1 MGRSSAPPDR
11 SPASW
16 ARRLAAHRLQLQ
28 PGEEVLIDIRP
39 HWSYLSGPLV
49 VSLVVI
55 GIGVALD
62 VGLPHTSVA
71 LHWVEGL
78 VVAVPCLWL
87 ATRVVRWRTTSLV
100 LTSFR
105 IIEQW
110 GMLSWQQSETGL
122 SEIQSVTAVQSLGRR
137 LIGTGQLELEIH
149 GFDELR
155 VIDDVR
161 KPVIL
166 RRVIN
171 RRLRPPEPG
180 PR

>member
-1 MGRSSAPPDR
+1 M
-11 SPASW
+11 
-16 ARRLAAHRLQLQ
+16 AAHRIELL

-39 HWSYLSGPLV
+39 HWSYLAGPLA
-49 VSLVVI
+49 VSVVVI

-78 VVAVPCLWL
+78 VVAIPCLWL
-87 ATRVVRWRTTSLV
+87 TERVVEWRTTSLV

-110 GMLSWQQSETGL
+110 GVMSHQQSETRL
-122 SEIQSVTAVQSLGRR
+122 ADIESVTAVQSLGRR
-137 LIGTGQLELEIH
+137 LIGTGQLEFAIY
-149 GFDELR
+149 GFDEPR

-161 KPVIL
+161 KPVIF
-166 RRVIN
+166 RRVVN
-171 RRLRPPEPG
+171 RRLPPPA
-180 PR
+180 PASR

>member
-1 MGRSSAPPDR
+1 
-11 SPASW
+11 
-16 ARRLAAHRLQLQ
+16 LAAHRLDLV

-39 HWSYLSGPLV
+39 HWSFLSGPLV
-49 VSLVVI
+49 VAVVVI

-62 VGLPHTSVA
+62 VGLPHTSVV

-78 VVAVPCLWL
+78 VVAVPCVWL
-87 ATRVVRWRTTSLV
+87 AVRVVRWRTTSLV

-110 GMLSWQQSETGL
+110 GGMSHHQSETRL
-122 SEIQSVTAVQSLGRR
+122 ADIESVTAVQSLGRR
-137 LIGTGQLELEIH
+137 LIGTGQLEFEIR

-166 RRVIN
+166 RRVIK

-180 PR
+180 TQ

>member
-1 MGRSSAPPDR
+1 MA
-11 SPASW
+11 AN
-16 ARRLAAHRLQLQ
+16 RLELL
-28 PGEEVLIDIRP
+28 PGEEVLVDVRP
-39 HWSYLSGPLV
+39 HWSFLSGPLV
-49 VSLVVI
+49 VAAVVI

-62 VGLPHTSVA
+62 VGLPHTSVR

-78 VVAVPCLWL
+78 VVAIPCVWL
-87 ATRVVRWRTTSLV
+87 AARVVRWRTTSLV

-105 IIEQW
+105 IIERW
-110 GMLSWQQSETGL
+110 GVVSRRHSETGL
-122 SEIQSVTAVQSLGRR
+122 AEIESVTAVRSLGRR
-137 LIGTGQLELEIH
+137 LIGTGQLELQIR

-161 KPVIL
+161 KPVIF

-180 PR
+180 WQ

>member
-1 MGRSSAPPDR
+1 M
-11 SPASW
+11 
-16 ARRLAAHRLQLQ
+16 AAHRLELL
-28 PGEEVLIDIRP
+28 PGEEVLVDIRP
-39 HWSYLSGPLV
+39 HWSCLSGPLA

-62 VGLPHTSVA
+62 VGVPHTSVV

-87 ATRVVRWRTTSLV
+87 AERVVRWRTTGLV

-105 IIEQW
+105 LIEQW
-110 GMLSWQQSETGL
+110 GVLSRHHSETRL
-122 SEIQSVTAVQSLGRR
+122 ADIESVSAVQSLGRR
-137 LIGTGQLELEIH
+137 LIGTGQLELQIR
-149 GFDELR
+149 GLDELR

-180 PR
+180 PGPR

>member
-1 MGRSSAPPDR
+1 M
-11 SPASW
+11 
-16 ARRLAAHRLQLQ
+16 AAHRLQLL

-55 GIGVALD
+55 AIGVALD
-62 VGLPHTSVA
+62 VGLPHTSVPV
-71 LHWVEGL
+71 HWVEGL

-87 ATRVVRWRTTSLV
+87 AVRVIGWRTTSIV
-100 LTSFR
+100 LTSSR

-110 GMLSWQQSETGL
+110 GLFSRHQSETRL
-122 SEIQSVTAVQSLGRR
+122 NEIESVMAVQSFGRR
-137 LIGTGQLELEIH
+137 LIGTGQLELEIR

-171 RRLRPPEPG
+171 RRLRPPEAPPG
-180 PR
+180 